1 MHVSVVEVHAVEPHR
16 KRSRS
21 DRESDF
27 SLLSG
32 RVPKSLFKTSIG
44 STL

>member
-27 SLLSG
+27 HFSQGEFQKVSSK
-32 RVPKSLFKTSIG
+32 PP
-44 STL
+44 